1 MDALEARL
9 AQQSSAVKAAEL
21 APAPDSA
28 SEWGGSAAFAALRGE
43 LLVSSEALEKAAAR
57 FAVMCADAGDTS
69 EAMVLAIGAAVV
81 NACERVVAAMLGCA
95 PLSAQNLRQAQ
106 GRAVSAAIDGTV
118 ALLRAAMQGPHYLPQ
133 LAGVVLEACEK
144 VRGTPTSNKVA
155 VKREAMR
162 HCGTARDTAREFDD
176 LLQAAEAA
184 AAAAAAVQE
193 QEKEEE
199 EGGAAA
205 AAAAAAKEE
214 AEVAKAAATA
224 AVQQEYGGFEED
236 DEFDDFDEEMDPSDI
251 CAGDRARLKRGVRF
265 IRFVELAT
273 KYLVQEMSALPAA
286 GAGADVACA
295 WAEAAL
301 VHGKRLADEATEVGM
316 ALYPPHEPAGL
327 LEVVRAGHAAFTAAL
342 DHLLLSPAAGGE
354 ARLARETD
362 WALAR
367 TEAEKQV
374 ARLAEIGDG
383 DGEGAAAGGG
393 DGGGGGAAVAPGV
406 QEATA
411 AMAAATLAAVPPAA
425 PTPS

>member
-1 MDALEARL
+1 MDSLEARL
-9 AQQSSAVKAAEL
+9 AQQSTDVKAAVL

-43 LLVSSEALEKAAAR
+43 LLESSEALEKAAAR
-57 FAVMCADAGDTS
+57 FAVMCADAGDAS

-155 VKREAMR
+155 VKRDAMR
-162 HCGTARDTAREFDD
+162 HYSTAKDTAREFDE
-176 LLQAAEAA
+176 LLLAAEAA
-184 AAAAAAVQE
+184 AAAQ
-193 QEKEEE
+193 QQE
-199 EGGAAA
+199 EGGEGPAAAAAAAKDEAVAAKAAA
-205 AAAAAAKEE
+205 AAAAAA
-214 AEVAKAAATA
+214 A
-224 AVQQEYGGFEED
+224 QEYGGFEDD

-286 GAGADVACA
+286 GGGADVACA

-327 LEVVRAGHAAFTAAL
+327 LAAVRAGHAAFVAAL
-342 DHLLLSPAAGGE
+342 DHLLLSPCAAGGARPTLE
-354 ARLARETD
+354 AE

-367 TEAEKQV
+367 AEAEKQV

-383 DGEGAAAGGG
+383 DGEDAAAAAGGG
-393 DGGGGGAAVAPGV
+393 GERGGGAAAAPGV
-406 QEATA
+406 QETTA
-411 AMAAATLAAVPPAA
+411 AMAAATVAAAPPAA
-425 PTPS
+425 PRVTE